1 MYKLVTVDLDGT
13 LLNSYGEVTENTKEK
28 IKKTQE
34 KGVEIMIASGRP
46 IDSIKTI
53 AEEINSKKY
62 FIAGNGAIIYDI
74 QKEKIIY
81 EKYIPRQKIIEIAKI
96 CEENNISYNIYTE
109 KNIIT
114 QDLKYNVLYYYKEN
128 LKKDANKITSI
139 IKVDSILEYVKNEP
153 NIKCLKI
160 TVCDEN
166 QTIFKSIVRRLRAIE
181 NIDVMDVS
189 HMSRKVFKQGTEDI
203 EIGYFYT
210 EISSTQVNKWQAI
223 KYLLPI
229 LQIKPEEVIG
239 IGDNINDKEMIE
251 NAGLGVCMGQSTP
264 VIKEISDEITDSN
277 TEEGVANVL
286 EKKYFYKATNKK

>member
-1 MYKLVTVDLDGT
+1 MYKLVAVDLDGT
-13 LLNSYGEVTENTKEK
+13 LLNSYGDVTEYTKK
-28 IKKTQE
+28 VINNVQN

-53 AEEINSKKY
+53 AEEINSTKY

-74 QKEKIIY
+74 QNDKIIY
-81 EKYIPRQKIIEIAKI
+81 EKYIPRSKVLEIAKV

-109 KNIIT
+109 ESIIT

-128 LKKDANKITSI
+128 LKKDANKTTTIM
-139 IKVDSILEYVKNEP
+139 KVDNILEYVKNDE
-153 NIKCLKI
+153 NLKCLKI

-166 QTIFKSIVRRLRAIE
+166 QTIFKSIIRRLRAVE

-189 HMSRKVFKQGTEDI
+189 HMSRKVFKQGTEDVNI
-203 EIGYFYT
+203 EYFYT

-229 LQIKPEEVIG
+229 LQVNPEDVIA

-251 NAGLGVCMGQSTP
+251 YAGLGVCMGQSTP
-264 VIKEISDEITDSN
+264 VIKEISDMITDSN
-277 TEEGVANVL
+277 NEDGVAKIL
-286 EKKYFYKATNKK
+286 EKIYI

>member
-74 QKEKIIY
+74 QNDKIIY
-81 EKYIPRQKIIEIAKI
+81 EKYIPRSKVLEIAKV

-109 KNIIT
+109 ESIIT

-128 LKKDANKITSI
+128 LKKDANKITTI
-139 IKVDSILEYVKNEP
+139 IKVDNILEYVKKEENL
-153 NIKCLKI
+153 KCLKI

-166 QTIFKSIVRRLRAIE
+166 QTIFRSIIRRLRAIE

-189 HMSRKVFKQGTEDI
+189 HMSRKVFKHGTEDI
-203 EIGYFYT
+203 TIEYFYT

-229 LQIKPEEVIG
+229 LEISPEEVIG
-239 IGDNINDKEMIE
+239 IGDNINDKQMIE

-264 VIKEISDEITDSN
+264 VIKEISDKITDSN
-277 TEEGVANVL
+277 IDDGVGKVL
-286 EKKYFYKATNKK
+286 YEIFLS

>member
-28 IKKTQE
+28 IKKIQE

-189 HMSRKVFKQGTEDI
+189 RMSRKVFKQGTEDI

-286 EKKYFYKATNKK
+286 EKIFLQSN

>member
-181 NIDVMDVS
+181 NIDVMNVS

-286 EKKYFYKATNKK
+286 EKIFLQSN

>member
-1 MYKLVTVDLDGT
+1 MYKIVAVDLDGT
-13 LLNSYGEVTENTKEK
+13 MLNKYGIVTEETKQT
-28 IKKTQE
+28 IKQTIE
-34 KGVEIMIASGRP
+34 KGTDVIIASGRP

-286 EKKYFYKATNKK
+286 EKIFLQSN

>member
-181 NIDVMDVS
+181 NIDVMDFS

-286 EKKYFYKATNKK
+286 EKIFLQSN

>member
-286 EKKYFYKATNKK
+286 EKIFLQSK

>member
-28 IKKTQE
+28 IKKIQE

-239 IGDNINDKEMIE
+239 IGDNINDKDMIE
-251 NAGLGVCMGQSTP
+251 NAGVGVCMGQSTP

-286 EKKYFYKATNKK
+286 EKIFLQSN

>member
-139 IKVDSILEYVKNEP
+139 IKVDRILEYVKNEP

-286 EKKYFYKATNKK
+286 EKIFLQSN

>member
-28 IKKTQE
+28 IKKIQE

-96 CEENNISYNIYTE
+96 CEENNISYNIYSE

-286 EKKYFYKATNKK
+286 EKIFLQSN

>member
-1 MYKLVTVDLDGT
+1 MYKLVEIDLDGT
-13 LLNSYGEVTENTKEK
+13 LLNSYGEVSEYTKK
-28 IKKTQE
+28 IINDVQQ

-53 AEEINSKKY
+53 AEEINSTKY

-74 QKEKIIY
+74 QKDEVIY
-81 EKYIPRQKIIEIAKI
+81 EKYIPKSKVIEIAQI
-96 CEENNISYNIYTE
+96 CQQNNISFNIYTE
-109 KNIIT
+109 DKIIT

-128 LKKDANKITSI
+128 LKKDANKITTI
-139 IKVDSILEYVKNEP
+139 MKVDNILEYVKNDE
-153 NIKCLKI
+153 NLKCLKI

-166 QTIFKSIVRRLRAIE
+166 QTIFKSIIRRLRAIE

-189 HMSRKVFKQGTEDI
+189 HMSRKVFKQGTEDVNI
-203 EIGYFYT
+203 EYFYT

-229 LQIKPEEVIG
+229 LQVNPEEVIA

-251 NAGLGVCMGQSTP
+251 YAGLGVCMGQSTP
-264 VIKEISDEITDSN
+264 VIKEISDMITDSN
-277 TEEGVANVL
+277 NEDGVAKFL
-286 EKKYFYKATNKK
+286 KKIYS

>member
-1 MYKLVTVDLDGT
+1 MYKLVAVDLDGT
-13 LLNSYGEVTENTKEK
+13 LLNSYGDVTEYTKK
-28 IKKTQE
+28 VINNVQN

-53 AEEINSKKY
+53 AEEINSTKY

-74 QKEKIIY
+74 QNDKIIY
-81 EKYIPRQKIIEIAKI
+81 EKYIPRSKVLEIAKV

-109 KNIIT
+109 ESIIT

-128 LKKDANKITSI
+128 LKKDANKITTI
-139 IKVDSILEYVKNEP
+139 IKVDNILEYVKKEENL
-153 NIKCLKI
+153 KCLKI

-166 QTIFKSIVRRLRAIE
+166 QTIFRSIIRRLRAIE

-189 HMSRKVFKQGTEDI
+189 HMSRKVFKHGTEDI
-203 EIGYFYT
+203 TIEYFYT

-229 LQIKPEEVIG
+229 LEISPEEVIG
-239 IGDNINDKEMIE
+239 IGDNINDKQMIE

-264 VIKEISDEITDSN
+264 VIKEISDKITDSN
-277 TEEGVANVL
+277 IDDGVGKVL
-286 EKKYFYKATNKK
+286 DEIFLS